1 MTPGWLPAAPA
12 TAVITANLLSFLI
25 YTVAVL
31 WAFATRSAARAW
43 VGILMPALVL
53 AALAWLGGPEALL

>member
-1 MTPGWLPAAPA
+1 M
-12 TAVITANLLSFLI
+12 ITANLLSFLI
-25 YTVAVL
+25 YSVAVL

-43 VGILMPALVL
+43 VGIMMPALAL